1 MIKMPYI
8 LQDLHIHKM
17 PGLPSGLRKLE
28 GLSPNI
34 NIITGPN
41 ASGKSSTARLIK
53 QLIWHNHIH
62 GMEADASVLINN
74 GEHWDIKI
82 EYDKV
87 SVYHDG
93 RPDSITGLPPV
104 ESSHR
109 YLLALQ
115 DMVVGDDKKTAEAII
130 RESSGGYD
138 PDAVNQALNYSPA
151 IFTKR
156 INEYQTF
163 ETAIHRY
170 QETLRKQEKI
180 KKEEEGLND
189 LYQQK
194 EKTEHD
200 RQRSEFFK
208 ILSGFFEKRKHYEEI
223 LLALKNHHRAMDKV
237 SGDELQYIEK
247 YEKTI
252 REAREAID
260 RAKMEIQKK
269 SEKLGQLTIP
279 QDGIPLQTIEELN
292 SRTENLA
299 ELSREIN
306 NKNKEAEGLK
316 IRVQESLKAIDPNIR
331 PDQWDGLDLKD
342 VQQLDQ
348 FLQKAHQVS
357 GQKNLLEKEKENISR
372 ELEAIE
378 INENKAQ
385 KTSQG
390 IEALRNWLTE
400 QQTNKQ
406 MPSWLIPA
414 LILTGAITATA
425 TLLFGLI
432 GFSAMLVMAVLWL
445 VAKSRTSKQHQ
456 NNLHLREQDF
466 GKTGLTAPETWN
478 NESVISRMNEL
489 MQTLNDIYQRDERYK
504 HLSYQKKSIED
515 QLKNINNQY
524 EKLKAERESLKEK
537 IQTAPGIPD
546 LADNDFSSFVWFIEN
561 VKKWQEHYQQLAA
574 LKAENEQL
582 TTRYKEELSL
592 CNKLFSQVGFSE
604 PARDAGQA
612 KALLRELNRQEA
624 TRSELSNEIQHLQE
638 KITNNEQA
646 RKNAQRDMEEIYKK
660 LDIDFG
666 DKNTVRQLMSDLPGY
681 KSLKEEFHGAK
692 AKFESQKQELEKHPK
707 YAESKE
713 TINQY
718 TAEEAR
724 AKSEEFKQEAAKLES
739 IIQEITRIE
748 KNITDIKNGQELEDE
763 LAGKEKALENLE
775 NIYHKNIS
783 SYTGSIIIDELKNR
797 TRDQNRPEVFK
808 QASRLFNRITAGHYE
823 LRLDN
828 RGESAFTAYDTVIRR
843 EQPLPELS
851 TGTRLQLLLAVRL
864 AFIEKQEQGIK
875 LPILAD
881 ELLANSDDERAS
893 AIIQSLM
900 EISREGRQIFYFT
913 AQHDEVLKW
922 QSFIRVQNNL
932 EHKTFSLKEDTKHN
946 QGFREYMVNR
956 DDINLSHQPPAPGN
970 KTHEE
975 YGRELEV
982 PEFDIISQEI
992 SSLHLWYLIESVNI
1006 LYQCLSKGIKQWGQ
1020 LESFLRNGGE
1030 IPGMNEPRRQ
1040 MIADK
1045 AEFLKHF
1052 KELYAVGRPKPVDRE
1067 LLEKSPV
1074 ASTKFMDAIFEK
1086 LKKIN
1091 RDPLKLI
1098 EAIEN
1103 KEIPGFRHAK
1113 KQELKNFFIENDL
1126 LPDNGPISPDDI
1138 MIKLQAFISKK
1149 GLDNDE
1155 AERTLKRILP

>member
-1 MIKMPYI
+1 MPYI

-17 PGLPSGLRKLE
+17 PGLPTGIRKLE

-34 NIITGPN
+34 NLITGPN

-53 QLIWHNHIH
+53 QLIWHNQIH

-74 GEHWDIKI
+74 REHWDIKI

-87 SVYHDG
+87 SLFHDG
-93 RPDSITGLPPV
+93 RPDSITGIPPA

-130 RESSGGYD
+130 KESSGGYD
-138 PDAVNQALNYSPA
+138 PDAVNQALKYSSA
-151 IFTKR
+151 TFTKR
-156 INEYQTF
+156 ISEYLTF
-163 ETAIHRY
+163 EEARHRY
-170 QETLRKQEKI
+170 NDTVRKQEKI

-200 RQRSEFFK
+200 RQRSEFFRM
-208 ILSGFFEKRKHYEEI
+208 LSDYFEKRKHYQEI
-223 LLALKNHHRAMDKV
+223 LLALENHHKSMDKV

-260 RAKMEIQKK
+260 RAKMDIQEK
-269 SEKLGQLTIP
+269 SEKLGQLTIH
-279 QDGIPLQTIEELN
+279 QDGIPLQTIEELK

-299 ELSREIN
+299 ELSREIHTN
-306 NKNKEAEGLK
+306 NKEAEGLK
-316 IRVQESLKAIDPNIR
+316 IRVQESLKAIDPNIH
-331 PDQWDGLDLKD
+331 PDEWEGLDLKD

-357 GQKNLLEKEKENISR
+357 GQKNLLEKEKENIVR

-378 INENKAQ
+378 VNENNAQ
-385 KTSQG
+385 NTSKG
-390 IEALRNWLTE
+390 IETLRNWLTE

-414 LILTGAITATA
+414 LVLTGAATATA

-432 GFSAMLVMAVLWL
+432 GFSVILVMAVLWM
-445 VAKSRTSKQHQ
+445 VAKSQTSKQHQ

-466 GKTGLTAPETWN
+466 EKTGLTPPETWH
-478 NESVISRMNEL
+478 NESVINRMNEL
-489 MQTLNDIYQRDERYK
+489 LQELNDIYQKDEKYK
-504 HLSYQKKSIED
+504 HLSYQKKNIED
-515 QLKNINNQY
+515 QLNNINNQY

-546 LADNDFSSFVWFIEN
+546 LADNDFSSLVWFIEN
-561 VKKWQEHYQQLAA
+561 VKKWQEHHQQLAA
-574 LKAENEQL
+574 LQAQNKQS
-582 TTRYKEELSL
+582 TTQYKEELAL
-592 CNKLFSQVGFSE
+592 CNKLFSEVGFSE
-604 PARDAGQA
+604 STRDASQV
-612 KALLRELNRQEA
+612 KALLQELNRQETA
-624 TRSELSNEIQHLQE
+624 RSELSNQIQQLQE

-646 RKNAQRDMEEIYKK
+646 RKNAQSDMEEIYKK

-666 DKNTVRQLMSDLPGY
+666 DKNTIRQLMDDLPNY

-692 AKFESQKQELEKHPK
+692 ANFESQENDLKKHPK

-718 TAEEAR
+718 TTEEAR

-748 KNITDIKNGQELEDE
+748 KNIIDIKNGQELEDE
-763 LAGKEKALENLE
+763 LAGKEKALEDLE

-783 SYTGSIIIDELKNR
+783 SYTGSLIIDELKTR

-823 LRLDN
+823 LRLDK

-843 EQPLPELS
+843 EHPLPELS

-913 AQHDEVLKW
+913 AQVDEIMKW
-922 QSFIRVQNNL
+922 QSFLQTQNNL
-932 EHKTFSLKEDTKHN
+932 EYKTFSLKEVANTP
-946 QGFREYMVNR
+946 GFHEYNINRE
-956 DDINLSHQPPAPGN
+956 DLKLSHKVPEPGN
-970 KTHEE
+970 KTHIE
-975 YGRELEV
+975 YGRKLEV
-982 PEFDIISQEI
+982 PEFNIINQEI
-992 SSLHLWYLIESVNI
+992 SSLHLWYLIEKVEL

-1020 LESFLRNGGE
+1020 LESFLQNGGE
-1030 IPGMNEPRRQ
+1030 IPGMDEQ
-1040 MIADK
+1040 QKQIMADK
-1045 AEFLKHF
+1045 AGFLRRF
-1052 KELYAVGRPKPVDRE
+1052 KELYTIGRPRPINREVLQNSGLITERFIDPV
-1067 LLEKSPV
+1067 S
-1074 ASTKFMDAIFEK
+1074 EK
-1086 LKKIN
+1086 LAELNGDPEKLLNALNKIPRFQKN
-1091 RDPLKLI
+1091 RIPELRTYLI
-1098 EAIEN
+1098 EQKYLDEN
-1103 KEIPGFRHAK
+1103 E
-1113 KQELKNFFIENDL
+1113 
-1126 LPDNGPISPDDI
+1126 PISTDEI
-1138 MIKLQAFISKK
+1138 MIKLQAFISKT
-1149 GLDNDE
+1149 GLDIDE
-1155 AERTLKRILP
+1155 AERTLKRILH